1 MALYMFQKVFCSRR
15 PTEGSQMTLKLTVMV
30 AAFLGTGLAGA
41 TEVNRL
47 GELRVF
53 PIERGAQVILKGSQS
68 PNFTVFRLPDPDRLI
83 VDVSSADAHAI
94 EGQRAGAGP
103 ISGLVTSQFSD
114 ARSSIGR
121 ILIGLSRPSKYDVH
135 ADGERLIISV
145 FEEDKETAA
154 NDLGTASAPAQSMVT
169 TSRQTGRPGAL
180 AAGSVAPEQPLNSE
194 VEEREV
200 KHPARQVN
208 QVSYSRDT
216 LRIQADG
223 EFAKDEVLEL
233 RDPPR
238 LVLDLYGVGLRAKVP
253 KVHSRIV
260 KEIRAGAHAD
270 KVRLV
275 FDLRGPMPAHTTR
288 QIGHRFELVL
298 KRAPAVQIAVR
309 AKSRSLALQ
318 EGEVEIDGT
327 KVDLQTLETGT
338 IRVKPEGGRTAKGL
352 AEVKELTFRESTTG
366 GRIDLKLSAPAAW
379 KLEHPDDRSAVL
391 TLESAR
397 LAKKLERS
405 LDTSAL
411 ETPVKMISAFTV
423 PQRPERVRVVV
434 SASSPF
440 EGAVTTTADG
450 LSWQLSAKSLKAEA
464 NAEEAMVE
472 QRAAAEE
479 ATSQAPAQTPPPAPG
494 GRSRYVGKR
503 VSFEFKDI
511 DIHNLLRLIAEV
523 SKKNIVVAD
532 DVQGKVSIR
541 LRNVP
546 WDQALELILRSK
558 GLGKEEL
565 GNIVRVA
572 PLKAL
577 EEEAK
582 LREERRKSMIR
593 QEELVVQLIPVNFA
607 AATDMAARVKDVLS
621 DRGTV
626 TVDARTNVL
635 IVRDILSNIGRAR
648 SLVQKLDTQTPQ
660 VMIESR
666 IVEAN
671 TSFSKQIGVQWGGGA
686 QAATGT
692 GNPTGLVF
700 PYNVVARG
708 GVSGSAPGLPD
719 TPNFAVNLPAAVG
732 SGSGGAI
739 GMVFGSAGGAAALNL
754 RLSARENQG
763 SVKTISAPKV
773 TTLDHS
779 TARISQGVSIPFS
792 QTSAA
797 GVNTTFVEARLSL
810 EVTPHVT
817 QSGSVLMNIRAEN
830 NQPDQ
835 ANTGANGQPAI
846 QRKEATTQVLV
857 KDGDTTV
864 IGGIY
869 VRRGSSSTAMV
880 PFLGKLPLLGFF
892 FRNTTEFDNRQELLI
907 FITPRIVNRQTI
919 AQNL

>member
-1 MALYMFQKVFCSRR
+1 
-15 PTEGSQMTLKLTVMV
+15 MTLKLTVLF
-30 AAFLGTGLAGA
+30 AACLASGLAAGSDL
-41 TEVNRL
+41 NRL
-47 GELRVF
+47 EDLKV
-53 PIERGAQVILKGSQS
+53 IATDRGARVTVRGNQS

-83 VDVSSADAHAI
+83 VDVSSTDAHAV
-94 EGQRAGAGP
+94 EGQRPGAGP
-103 ISGLVTSQFSD
+103 ISGVVTSQFSD
-114 ARSSIGR
+114 ARSSVGR
-121 ILIGLSRPSKYDVH
+121 ILVGLARPSRYDVH
-135 ADGERLIISV
+135 AEGNQLMISV
-145 FEEDKETAA
+145 FEEDREPGSSTSGSAA
-154 NDLGTASAPAQSMVT
+154 S
-169 TSRQTGRPGAL
+169 PGA
-180 AAGSVAPEQPLNSE
+180 ASVAVQKLTARLGEAESSSASTSDRPLNSDL
-194 VEEREV
+194 EEREV
-200 KHPARQVN
+200 RHPAKQV
-208 QVSYSRDT
+208 QRISYSKDA
-216 LRIQADG
+216 LRIDADG
-223 EFAKDEVLEL
+223 EIAKDQVLEL
-233 RDPPR
+233 NDPPR
-238 LVLDLYGVGLRAKVP
+238 LVLDLYGVALKAKAP
-253 KVHSRIV
+253 KVHSSLVR
-260 KEIRAGAHAD
+260 EIRAGAHAD

-275 FDLRGPMPAHTTR
+275 FDLRGPIPAHTTR
-288 QIGHRFELVL
+288 QRGRRFELILGPGPRPGAVKIASRTL
-298 KRAPAVQIAVR
+298 SVQPPAV
-309 AKSRSLALQ
+309 
-318 EGEVEIDGT
+318 EDGEIEIDGA
-327 KVDLQTLETGT
+327 KVDVHSLEASAPQ
-338 IRVKPEGGRTAKGL
+338 IKPEGSMRAAKTV
-352 AEVKELTFRESTTG
+352 AQVRELTFHESASG
-366 GRIDLKLSAPAAW
+366 GRIDLKLSAPVAW
-379 KLEHPDDRSAVL
+379 KVEHPDDRSAVL

-397 LAKKLERS
+397 LVKKLERS

-423 PQRPERVRVVV
+423 PNPPERVRVVV

-440 EGAVTTTADG
+440 EGTVSATANGLTWQLNAKSAVTA
-450 LSWQLSAKSLKAEA
+450 AK
-464 NAEEAMVE
+464 AEEAMVE
-472 QRAAAEE
+472 QKTAAEE
-479 ATSQAPAQTPPPAPG
+479 ATPAQTPPPPTAPH
-494 GRSRYVGKR
+494 SKYVGKR

-593 QEELVVQLIPVNFA
+593 QEDLVVQLIPVNFA
-607 AATDMAARVKDVLS
+607 TATDMSARVKDVLS
-621 DRGTV
+621 ERGTV

-635 IVRDILSNIGRAR
+635 IVRDVLSNIGRAR

-660 VMIESR
+660 VLIESR

-671 TSFSKQIGVQWGGGA
+671 TTFSKQIGVQWGGGA

-708 GVSGSAPGLPD
+708 ASPGGAPGLPD

-732 SGSGGAI
+732 AGSGGAI
-739 GMVFGSAGGAAALNL
+739 GFVFGSAGGAANLNL
-754 RLSARENQG
+754 RLSALENQG

-773 TTLDHS
+773 TTLDHT

-817 QSGSVLMNIRAEN
+817 QNGSVMMNIRAEN
-830 NQPDQ
+830 NQPDP

-846 QRKEATTQVLV
+846 QRKEANTQVLV

-880 PFLGKLPLLGFF
+880 PFFGKLPLLGFF
-892 FRNTTEFDNRQELLI
+892 FRSTTEGDNRQELLI

>member
-1 MALYMFQKVFCSRR
+1 
-15 PTEGSQMTLKLTVMV
+15 MTLKLTVMI
-30 AAFLGTGLAGA
+30 AALLGTGLAGA
-41 TEVNRL
+41 AEVNRL

-53 PIERGAQVILKGSQS
+53 PIEKGAQVVLKGSQS

-145 FEEDKETAA
+145 FEEDKETTPTQA
-154 NDLGTASAPAQSMVT
+154 MVT
-169 TSRQTGRPGAL
+169 PTRQAVRSGADG
-180 AAGSVAPEQPLNSE
+180 AGSVDPEKPLNSE

-208 QVSYSRDT
+208 RISYSRDT
-216 LRIQADG
+216 LRIHADG

-233 RDPPR
+233 SDPPR
-238 LVLDLYGVGLRAKVP
+238 LVLDLYGVGLKAKVP

-260 KEIRAGAHAD
+260 KEIRAGAHVD

-288 QIGHRFELVL
+288 QAGHRFELVL
-298 KRAPAVQIAVR
+298 KRAPAAAPQIAVHE
-309 AKSRSLALQ
+309 KSRALGL
-318 EGEVEIDGT
+318 EDGEVEIDGA

-352 AEVKELTFRESTTG
+352 AEVKELTFRESATG
-366 GRIDLKLSAPAAW
+366 GRIDLKLSAPASW
-379 KLEHPDDRSAVL
+379 KVEHPDDRSAVL

-440 EGAVTTTADG
+440 EGAITTTADG
-450 LSWQLSAKSLKAEA
+450 LSWQLNAKSLKAEA
-464 NAEEAMVE
+464 NAEEAVGE

-479 ATSQAPAQTPPPAPG
+479 ATSQAPAQTPSPARS

-607 AATDMAARVKDVLS
+607 AANDMSARVKDVLS

-660 VMIESR
+660 VLIESR

-700 PYNVVARG
+700 PYNVAARG
-708 GVSGSAPGLPD
+708 GVAGTAPGLPD
-719 TPNFAVNLPAAVG
+719 VPNFAVNLPAAVG

-739 GMVFGSAGGAAALNL
+739 GMVFGSAGGAATLNL
-754 RLSARENQG
+754 RLSALENQG

-817 QSGSVLMNIRAEN
+817 QNGSVLMNIRAEN
-830 NQPDQ
+830 NQPDP

-846 QRKEATTQVLV
+846 QRKEANTQVLV

-892 FRNTTEFDNRQELLI
+892 FRNTTEADNRQELLI

>member
-1 MALYMFQKVFCSRR
+1 
-15 PTEGSQMTLKLTVMV
+15 MTLKLTAMI

-145 FEEDKETAA
+145 FEEDKEAVA
-154 NDLGTASAPAQSMVT
+154 NDLGAAAARTQGMVT
-169 TSRQTGRPGAL
+169 TSKQAGRPGAL
-180 AAGSVAPEQPLNSE
+180 AADSVAPEQPLNSE

-464 NAEEAMVE
+464 NAE
-472 QRAAAEE
+472 
-479 ATSQAPAQTPPPAPG
+479 
-494 GRSRYVGKR
+494 
-503 VSFEFKDI
+503 F
-511 DIHNLLRLIAEV
+511 
-523 SKKNIVVAD
+523 
-532 DVQGKVSIR
+532 
-541 LRNVP
+541 
-546 WDQALELILRSK
+546 
-558 GLGKEEL
+558 
-565 GNIVRVA
+565 
-572 PLKAL
+572 
-577 EEEAK
+577 
-582 LREERRKSMIR
+582 
-593 QEELVVQLIPVNFA
+593 
-607 AATDMAARVKDVLS
+607 
-621 DRGTV
+621 
-626 TVDARTNVL
+626 
-635 IVRDILSNIGRAR
+635 
-648 SLVQKLDTQTPQ
+648 
-660 VMIESR
+660 
-666 IVEAN
+666 
-671 TSFSKQIGVQWGGGA
+671 
-686 QAATGT
+686 
-692 GNPTGLVF
+692 
-700 PYNVVARG
+700 
-708 GVSGSAPGLPD
+708 
-719 TPNFAVNLPAAVG
+719 
-732 SGSGGAI
+732 
-739 GMVFGSAGGAAALNL
+739 
-754 RLSARENQG
+754 
-763 SVKTISAPKV
+763 
-773 TTLDHS
+773 TTCC
-779 TARISQGVSIPFS
+779 G
-792 QTSAA
+792 
-797 GVNTTFVEARLSL
+797 
-810 EVTPHVT
+810 
-817 QSGSVLMNIRAEN
+817 
-830 NQPDQ
+830 
-835 ANTGANGQPAI
+835 
-846 QRKEATTQVLV
+846 
-857 KDGDTTV
+857 
-864 IGGIY
+864 
-869 VRRGSSSTAMV
+869 
-880 PFLGKLPLLGFF
+880 
-892 FRNTTEFDNRQELLI
+892 
-907 FITPRIVNRQTI
+907 
-919 AQNL
+919 

>member
-1 MALYMFQKVFCSRR
+1 
-15 PTEGSQMTLKLTVMV
+15 MTLKLTVMV
-30 AAFLGTGLAGA
+30 AAFLGTGWAGA
-41 TEVNRL
+41 AEVNRL

-53 PIERGAQVILKGSQS
+53 PIEKGAQVILKGSQA

-180 AAGSVAPEQPLNSE
+180 AADSVAPEQPLNSE

-450 LSWQLSAKSLKAEA
+450 LSWQLSAKSSKAEA
-464 NAEEAMVE
+464 SAEEAVVE

-479 ATSQAPAQTPPPAPG
+479 ATSQAPAQTPPPAPA

-607 AATDMAARVKDVLS
+607 AANDMAARVKDVLS

-660 VMIESR
+660 VLIESR

-686 QAATGT
+686 QAAAGT
-692 GNPTGLVF
+692 GNPTGLAF

-708 GVSGSAPGLPD
+708 AVPSAGSIAGLPD
-719 TPNFAVNLPAAVG
+719 IPNFAVNLPAAVG
-732 SGSGGAI
+732 AGSGGAI
-739 GMVFGSAGGAAALNL
+739 GLVFGSAGGAANLNL
-754 RLSARENQG
+754 RLSALENQG

-817 QSGSVLMNIRAEN
+817 QSGSVLMLIRAEN
-830 NQPDQ
+830 NQPDP

-846 QRKEATTQVLV
+846 QRKEANTQVLV

-892 FRNTTEFDNRQELLI
+892 FRATTEADNRQELLI

>member
-1 MALYMFQKVFCSRR
+1 MFQKMFCSRRR
-15 PTEGSQMTLKLTVMV
+15 PTEGSQMTLTLTVMI
-30 AAFLGTGLAGA
+30 AALLGTGLAGA
-41 TEVNRL
+41 NEVNRL

-135 ADGERLIISV
+135 ADGDRLIISV
-145 FEEDKETAA
+145 FEEDKEAAA
-154 NDLGTASAPAQSMVT
+154 NDLGAATGPTQAMVT
-169 TSRQTGRPGAL
+169 TSRQAGGAGAR
-180 AAGSVAPEQPLNSE
+180 AAGSADPDQALNCE

-208 QVSYSRDT
+208 RISYSRDT

-511 DIHNLLRLIAEV
+511 AIHNLLRLIAEV
-523 SKKNIVVAD
+523 SKKNNVVAD

-607 AATDMAARVKDVLS
+607 AANDMAARVKDVLS

-660 VMIESR
+660 VLIESR

-686 QAATGT
+686 QAAAGT
-692 GNPTGLVF
+692 GNPTGLAF

-708 GVSGSAPGLPD
+708 AVPSAGSIAGLPD
-719 TPNFAVNLPAAVG
+719 IPNFAVNLPAAVG
-732 SGSGGAI
+732 AGSGGAI
-739 GMVFGSAGGAAALNL
+739 GLVFGSARGAANLNL
-754 RLSARENQG
+754 RLSALENQG

-810 EVTPHVT
+810 QVTPHVT
-817 QSGSVLMNIRAEN
+817 QSGSLLMNIRAEN
-830 NQPDQ
+830 NQPDP

-846 QRKEATTQVLV
+846 QRKEANTQVLV

-880 PFLGKLPLLGFF
+880 PFLGKLPLLGFL
-892 FRNTTEFDNRQELLI
+892 FRTTTVSDNRQ
-907 FITPRIVNRQTI
+907 
-919 AQNL
+919 